1 MRLCDI
7 GVMGLAVMGSNLAR
21 NFEEHGFRV
30 AVYDRDAS
38 FTDAFMKD
46 AEDGNFVRCDSPGEL
61 CAALKSP
68 RVIFVMIRAGAP
80 VDQTLET
87 FLPLLSAGDVF
98 IDGGNSL
105 YTDTIRRVK
114 LAKARGVEFMGVG
127 VSGGAEGA
135 RRGPSLMPGGSK
147 AAWER
152 VAPML
157 TAVAAK
163 AADGEPCCAYIGTD
177 GAGHFVKMVHNGIE
191 YGDMQLICESY
202 HLLRALAGLDEAAMR
217 AVFEEWN
224 RGKLS
229 SYLVEITAKILGVID
244 EKTGEPLVR
253 HILDCAGQKGTG
265 MWTSQQSLILGVAAP
280 TIAEAVYARCL
291 SADKA
296 TRVAA
301 SKALDGPNKSFD
313 GDKKQLVDDIA
324 EALYASKICSY
335 AQGFAI
341 LSAASRAY
349 HWDLDFA
356 AIARSWRGGCIIRA
370 QFLDDIARAY
380 ERDANLSNLLLDETF
395 RAAISR
401 AQDAW
406 RRVVANAAF
415 CGVPAPSFSSALS
428 YYDGV
433 RSEQLPANL
442 LQAQRDF
449 FGAHTYKRNDMGG
462 VFHTD
467 WE

>member
-1 MRLCDI
+1 
-7 GVMGLAVMGSNLAR
+7 
-21 NFEEHGFRV
+21 
-30 AVYDRDAS
+30 
-38 FTDAFMKD
+38 
-46 AEDGNFVRCDSPGEL
+46 
-61 CAALKSP
+61 
-68 RVIFVMIRAGAP
+68 
-80 VDQTLET
+80 
-87 FLPLLSAGDVF
+87 
-98 IDGGNSL
+98 
-105 YTDTIRRVK
+105 
-114 LAKARGVEFMGVG
+114 
-127 VSGGAEGA
+127 
-135 RRGPSLMPGGSK
+135 
-147 AAWER
+147 
-152 VAPML
+152 
-157 TAVAAK
+157 
-163 AADGEPCCAYIGTD
+163 
-177 GAGHFVKMVHNGIE
+177 
-191 YGDMQLICESY
+191 
-202 HLLRALAGLDEAAMR
+202 
-217 AVFEEWN
+217 
-224 RGKLS
+224 
-229 SYLVEITAKILGVID
+229 
-244 EKTGEPLVR
+244 
-253 HILDCAGQKGTG
+253 

-291 SADKA
+291 FADKA

-301 SKALDGPNKSFD
+301 SKVLDGPNKSFD

-380 ERDANLSNLLLDETF
+380 ERDAGLSNLLLDETF

-406 RRVVANAAF
+406 RRVVANAAL

-449 FGAHTYKRNDMGG
+449 FGAHTYKRDDMGG